1 MRVSLP
7 HPICIICPKTAI
19 FIFPQAYH
27 EDMSTA
33 SLAIQALPTAA
44 SPEACYA
51 AMLSR
56 DARFDGQF
64 FTAVTSTGIYCR
76 PVCRVKAP
84 KRENCRFF
92 AHAAQAESAGFRPCL
107 RCRPEL
113 APWRQEPVWSTE
125 DASHILASQATKLLA
140 DAAISGADA
149 SVAQVATKLGVSERH
164 LRRIVEAH
172 LGVSPLQYLQTRR
185 LLAAKA
191 LLTDTRLPMA
201 DVALSSGF
209 GSLRRFNAAFVQ
221 HYGMPP
227 TRLRQQGAQGTS
239 HTLAADAEHQEKACI
254 ELHLG
259 LRPPYDAQAL
269 LSFWQQRQLETMELI
284 AINPI
289 NTRVIGQF
297 SGSIQLPCMI
307 RSLCI
312 MHAGT
317 PLRGWL
323 QAAPDL
329 DKNVLRVRMSDS
341 LAPAL
346 PLITARLRA
355 AFDLDADPRAIEAGL
370 GSAFPKAAGM
380 RVPGSLEGFEI
391 AVRAIL
397 GQQVTV
403 AAGRTF
409 TQRVLQ
415 TFGETISTPWP
426 QITRCFPTPQ
436 ALASASPESLG
447 ALGII
452 KQRQAALMAL
462 AQAVAGGELNL
473 NSPAQPLQVID
484 QLKALPGIGDWTA
497 HYIAMRALRWPDAFP
512 AGDIALHNALGLRH
526 ENSPIKRARLA
537 EAASQAWR
545 PWRSYAVFRIWAGR
559 YLAT

>member
-1 MRVSLP
+1 MGAPRISP
-7 HPICIICPKTAI
+7 ASITCPKTAI
-19 FIFPQAYH
+19 FTFPPAYH
-27 EDMSTA
+27 AHMSTA
-33 SLAIQALPTAA
+33 LSATPFLPTAA

-92 AHAAQAESAGFRPCL
+92 VHAVQAESAGFRPCL

-113 APWRQEPVWSTE
+113 APQPHEPVWSTE
-125 DASHILASQATKLLA
+125 DASHILASQAIKLLA
-140 DAAISGADA
+140 DAAISGDEV
-149 SVAQVATKLGVSERH
+149 SVAQVAARLGVSERH

-191 LLTDTRLPMA
+191 LLTDTRLPMT

-227 TRLRQQGAQGTS
+227 TRLRKQGAQGAS
-239 HTLAADAEHQEKACI
+239 HIPAADAKDKAQACI

-269 LSFWQQRQLETMELI
+269 FAFWQQRQLDTMELI
-284 AINPI
+284 ATSPI
-289 NTRVIGQF
+289 NTGANGHFIGFKQ
-297 SGSIQLPCMI
+297 IPCMI

-312 MHAGT
+312 LHAGA

-323 QAAPDL
+323 QAATDL
-329 DKNVLRVRMSDS
+329 DKNILRVRMSDS

-346 PLITARLRA
+346 PAITARLRA
-355 AFDLDADPRAIEAGL
+355 AFDLNADPAAIDTALSTSFKG
-370 GSAFPKAAGM
+370 GQGM
-380 RVPGSLEGFEI
+380 RVPGSLDGFEI

-403 AAGRTF
+403 AAGRTL

-415 TFGETISTPWP
+415 TFGVPIQTPWP
-426 QITRCFPTPQ
+426 QITRCFPTP
-436 ALASASPESLG
+436 ADLAQASPESLG
-447 ALGII
+447 ALGIV
-452 KQRQAALMAL
+452 KQRQTALIAL
-462 AQAVAGGELNL
+462 SQAVASGALHL
-473 NSPAQPLQVID
+473 NSPPQPLQVIE

-512 AGDIALHNALGLRH
+512 AGDIALHNALGLRQ

-537 EAASQAWR
+537 EAASKAWR
-545 PWRSYAVFRIWAGR
+545 PWRSYAVFRIWAGLH
-559 YLAT
+559 LAT

>member
-1 MRVSLP
+1 MSLE
-7 HPICIICPKTAI
+7 T
-19 FIFPQAYH
+19 
-27 EDMSTA
+27 
-33 SLAIQALPTAA
+33 LP
-44 SPEACYA
+44 PDDACYLA
-51 AMLSR
+51 LKSR
-56 DARFDGQF
+56 DARFDGRF
-64 FTAVTSTGIYCR
+64 FTGVTSTGIYCR

-84 KRENCRFF
+84 KPENCQFF

-113 APWRQEPVWSTE
+113 APHWNEPVWSTE
-125 DASHILASQATKLLA
+125 DASRMLAFQALKLLG
-140 DAAISGADA
+140 DAATAGQET
-149 SVAQVATKLGVSERH
+149 SVAQLATHMGVSERH

-191 LLTDTRLPMA
+191 LLTDTRLSMA

-209 GSLRRFNAAFVQ
+209 GSLRRFNAAFSQ

-227 TRLRQQGAQGTS
+227 TRLRKQGAPDAPDAPTA
-239 HTLAADAEHQEKACI
+239 HTKSSAHGFIDLQ
-254 ELHLG
+254 LG
-259 LRPPYDAQAL
+259 FRPPYDAQAL
-269 LSFWQQRQLETMELI
+269 LAFWQQRQLDTMELI
-284 AINPI
+284 ATNPI
-289 NTRVIGQF
+289 NTGA
-297 SGSIQLPCMI
+297 SGHFLNSKETPSMI
-307 RSLCI
+307 RSVCI
-312 MHAGT
+312 THAGL

-323 QAAPDL
+323 QAMLDL
-329 DKNVLRVRMSDS
+329 EKHCLRVRMSDA

-346 PLITARLRA
+346 PALTARLRA
-355 AFDLDADPRAIEAGL
+355 AFDLDADPTAIDTAL
-370 GSAFPKAAGM
+370 RSAFKGGEGM

-415 TFGETISTPWP
+415 TFGESIQTPWS

-436 ALASASPESLG
+436 TLAQAKPESLG
-447 ALGII
+447 ALGIV
-452 KQRQAALMAL
+452 KQRQAALIAL
-462 AQAVAGGELNL
+462 SRAVASGELQL
-473 NSPAQPLQVID
+473 NSPPQPLQVIE
-484 QLKALPGIGDWTA
+484 QLQTLPGIGAWTA

-512 AGDIALHNALGLRH
+512 AGDIAVHNALHLRA
-526 ENSPIKRARLA
+526 EKSPIQRARAA

-545 PWRSYAVFRIWAGR
+545 PWRSYAVFRIWAGLHR
-559 YLAT
+559 AP